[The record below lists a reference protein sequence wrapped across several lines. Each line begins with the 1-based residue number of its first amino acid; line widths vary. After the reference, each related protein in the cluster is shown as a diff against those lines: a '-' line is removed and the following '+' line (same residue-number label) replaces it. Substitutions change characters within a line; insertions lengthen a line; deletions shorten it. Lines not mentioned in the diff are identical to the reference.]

1 MNEINGDDRLQIIK
15 ENIVY
20 PWIIR

>member
-1 MNEINGDDRLQIIK
+1 MNEINGDGRLQIIK